1 LYCLSKNRAE
11 ETLPFGEDTLVF
23 KVAGK
28 MFAVIS
34 FSEPDNCN
42 LKCDPD
48 YAVELRTQYDAVRP
62 GYHMNKQHWNT
73 VVFNADLSDKLIYEL
88 IDHSYEKVVEG
99 LPKKVRESLI

>member
-1 LYCLSKNRAE
+1 
-11 ETLPFGEDTLVF
+11 
-23 KVAGK
+23 